1 MNSKEF
7 YRTQPNWKKSQI
19 SVFIPKGYNLKT
31 KDDSKPKNFLDLQLE
46 PGEKLILQPV
56 SWQRLT
62 QILAGLEL
70 HRSFRVAYAD
80 KVLEIMAPLL
90 DEERTKVISANL
102 IEMSLKFQ
110 KKSWQSF
117 GSNILKSESREV
129 AIEPENC
136 FYIQNSQAVVG
147 KNNLNLTQQPPPD
160 LVIDTD
166 GVSINKVA
174 AYQTLRV
181 PELWIYTGRKLKIY
195 ILVNSEYME
204 FNTSPNFPDIPVTKV
219 IPQFV
224 ERANIFGVTKALE
237 EFGSYLEKLK

>member
-1 MNSKEF
+1 MNSKQF

-19 SVFIPKGYNLKT
+19 SVFIPKGYNLNT
-31 KDDSKPKNFLDLQLE
+31 KADSKPKNSLDLQLE

-62 QILAGLEL
+62 QILAELDL

-80 KVLEIMAPLL
+80 KVLEIIAPLL
-90 DEERTKVISANL
+90 DEDRTKVIIANL
-102 IEMSLKFQ
+102 VEILLKFQ
-110 KKSWQSF
+110 DKSWESF
-117 GSNILKSESREV
+117 GSTTLKSESRGV
-129 AIEPENC
+129 AIEPDNC
-136 FYIQNSQAVVG
+136 FYIHNYQAVVG
-147 KNNLNLTQQPPPD
+147 KNKLNLTQQPPPD

-174 AYQTLRV
+174 AYETLRV
-181 PELWIYTGRKLKIY
+181 PELWIYTDGKLKIH

-204 FNTSPNFPDIPVTKV
+204 FNTSPNFPDIPVAKV

-237 EFGSYLEKLK
+237 EFDSYLQKLK